1 MEQLQKARLNERYEV
16 ILEICHQLGSRL
28 GQIKSESG
36 DLARK
41 IENKLKLGN
50 QQGINNQLVEL
61 EEKIRELLEELSK
74 VIESKAPV
82 AS

>member
-1 MEQLQKARLNERYEV
+1 
-16 ILEICHQLGSRL
+16 
-28 GQIKSESG
+28 
-36 DLARK
+36 
-41 IENKLKLGN
+41 LKLGN